1 MSLLFQCLDPPIWEL
16 SDGIF
21 CSRGITEELKSKLF
35 LNNKNGTEAFA
46 LMKTRC
52 KVCDAGVNE
61 EDGFG
66 VTLLLC
72 DFCPLAFYMTCL
84 TPQLFDV
91 PECDKWKCP
100 LCEAK

>member
-1 MSLLFQCLDPPIWEL
+1 
-16 SDGIF
+16 
-21 CSRGITEELKSKLF
+21 
-35 LNNKNGTEAFA
+35 
-46 LMKTRC
+46 MKTRC

-72 DFCPLAFYMTCL
+72 DFCPLAFHMTCL